1 MFCLRVKA
9 RGACDFLSQAMESWV
24 REGSYATL
32 VRRRHPTAGVEQPGV
47 SRKNSNLSLESERV
61 GEVVMSD
68 K

>member
-1 MFCLRVKA
+1 VT
-9 RGACDFLSQAMESWV
+9 SYQAMESWV